1 MFNYN
6 QVMEELEAEWAKN
19 CNIYRLGL
27 ITKGRFQSPEVRALV
42 GLLVNKGILAP
53 DDEAKPELKVDKE
66 PTFVVIYEETLFA
79 QYNAYGFKCGRT
91 GNPVERENVWTLSE
105 LEKNYEE
112 RNITKTIFI
121 RERP

>member
-53 DDEAKPELKVDKE
+53 DDDGKQELKDDKE
-66 PTFVVIYEETLFA
+66 PTFVVIYEEREFNKEYDIL
-79 QYNAYGFKCGRT
+79 GGPIEK
-91 GNPVERENVWTLSE
+91 ENVWTLAE
-105 LEKNYEE
+105 LERNYKE
-112 RNITKTIFI
+112 RDITKTIFI
-121 RERP
+121 KERP